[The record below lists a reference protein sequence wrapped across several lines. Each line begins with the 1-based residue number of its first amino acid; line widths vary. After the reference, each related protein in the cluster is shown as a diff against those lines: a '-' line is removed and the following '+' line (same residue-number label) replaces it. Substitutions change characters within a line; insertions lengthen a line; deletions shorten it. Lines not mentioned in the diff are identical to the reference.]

1 MTISIRKNP
10 TDRLLELGGGEAPMV
25 HPEVLGG
32 RDVNVDIRTC
42 HLPDGRQC
50 TDISFNFDDGVLPLD
65 SGDFDGVISKWAVEH
80 ISWRKVPSLLKECN
94 RVTKGGG
101 YLTLVLPNTEAQLK
115 WVMKKGWKKRPPR
128 EGMTDFEEASCVLFG
143 DQNYTANSHASYF
156 SPELITDL
164 LVNAGYEGVIVTPFG
179 ETLTDMIVEAKKP
192 ALSEEA
198 KKAAEIE
205 AQTLITAGAPDVIPA
220 ASKGFVIEADKE
232 VEVFSRSDHSAHF
245 VKEIPIQERPE
256 LPYDPAKTFDRQY
269 FDGGKEGGGYQLY
282 LDFPCHEITA
292 RHVLAR
298 KPESVLELG
307 CGRGYVL
314 KRIQDASV
322 PAIGIDVSKHCY
334 LTRVADGV
342 YQGDITGSWNPWK
355 CNGDKIYDLC
365 LSVAVLEH
373 IPESKLPDVIREMK
387 RTCRRGLHGIFF
399 CPAGTDND
407 KTKRTLRPKE
417 WWLNLFHEVAPD
429 WPCEIVAK
437 DELEGGMPFPKDV
450 LEGDGKVKFNFG
462 CAQTQFHHGWINVD
476 LPNELGQWSAAN
488 GYKYVRADC
497 RNTLPFKTDEASL
510 IYSAHM
516 IEHLTYKEGLAFL
529 KECRRIIKIDGAM
542 RIIVPD
548 AHLLMQCYYGNGPE
562 EGGSLE
568 PTIRKDGSWSDIS
581 NFDEINAGCAEC
593 PTAAGK
599 LWSLLGY
606 GHQAFYDYETLKKQ
620 LEAAGWAPAIAQ
632 FRKPALVNDGLRQIL
647 RETLDTLPSLSLYV
661 DAVPAPI

>member
-65 SGDFDGVISKWAVEH
+65 SGEFDGVVSKWAVEH
-80 ISWRKVPSLLKECN
+80 ISWRKVPLLLKECN
-94 RVTKGGG
+94 RVTKAGG

-115 WVMKKGWKKRPPR
+115 WVMKKGWKERPPR
-128 EGMTDFEEASCVLFG
+128 ENMADFEEASCVLFG

-192 ALSEEA
+192 T
-198 KKAAEIE
+198 KGDFEIAGE
-205 AQTLITAGAPDVIPA
+205 QEVQVIKRLDENPSVIDTLTERLKSDDLVPTGVAGA
-220 ASKGFVIEADKE
+220 
-232 VEVFSRSDHSAHF
+232 SATF
-245 VKEIPIQERPE
+245 VKEIPIQERHE

-314 KRIQDASV
+314 KRIQDAGV
-322 PAIGIDVSKHCY
+322 PGWGMDVSKHCY
-334 LTRVADGV
+334 LTRVSENIFQSDFSS
-342 YQGDITGSWNPWK
+342 DSWPVLSHFVRYNNSEGK
-355 CNGDKIYDLC
+355 YDLC

-373 IPESKLPDVIREMK
+373 IPESKLFYVIRQM
-387 RTCRRGLHGIFF
+387 RNTCRRGLHGIFF

-407 KTKRTLRPKE
+407 KTKCTLRPKE

-450 LEGDGKVKFNFG
+450 LEGDGKVKLNFG

-516 IEHLTYKEGLAFL
+516 LEHLTYKEGLAFL

-548 AHLLMQCYYGNGPE
+548 AYRLV
-562 EGGSLE
+562 GSYCQSE
-568 PTIRKDGSWSDIS
+568 PIDSCQDTPGKQFQFLSD
-581 NFDEINAGCAEC
+581 FDEINAGCAEC

-620 LEAAGWAPAIAQ
+620 LEGAGWAPAKAL
-632 FRKPALVNDGLRQIL
+632 FRKPALVNDGLKQIL

-661 DAVPAPI
+661 DAIPAPV